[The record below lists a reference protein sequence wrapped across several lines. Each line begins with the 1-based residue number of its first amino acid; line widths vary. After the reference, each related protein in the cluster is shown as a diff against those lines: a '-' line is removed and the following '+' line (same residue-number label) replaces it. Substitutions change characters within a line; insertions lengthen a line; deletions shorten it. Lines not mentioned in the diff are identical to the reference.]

1 MYVSVFSVSS
11 GRADNV
17 SSVEEEQ
24 KKNIQK
30 VNSSSTK
37 IITLIVDV
45 EGVGRTFKEAI
56 KDGLLQAISQVNGT
70 QISSETKSMI
80 NTFESSQNDS
90 DQSLG
95 TESFQEKI
103 KQKTN
108 GVIQKWNIISKTKSD
123 NGSFNKVNLKV
134 YISKLKL
141 SDDLK
146 KMRLVITTQ
155 KLIL

>member
-1 MYVSVFSVSS
+1 MNSHFLNSLFFLITTISLGQIKFERGYFI
-11 GRADNV
+11 DN
-17 SSVEEEQ
+17 
-24 KKNIQK
+24 KNIKK

-37 IITLIVDV
+37 VITLTVDV
-45 EGVGRTFKEAI
+45 EGVGRTFKEAV

-146 KMRLVITTQ
+146 K
-155 KLIL
+155 

>member
-1 MYVSVFSVSS
+1 MLF
-11 GRADNV
+11 R
-17 SSVEEEQ
+17 SVEEEQ

-80 NTFESSQNDS
+80 NTFESFQNDS

-123 NGSFNKVNLKV
+123 NGSFSKVNLRV

-146 KMRLVITTQ
+146 KMRLVITTP
-155 KLIL
+155 KIGRAHV

>member
-37 IITLIVDV
+37 VITLIVDV

-80 NTFESSQNDS
+80 NTFKSSQNVS

-103 KQKTN
+103 KQITN

-123 NGSFNKVNLKV
+123 NGH
-134 YISKLKL
+134 YQI
-141 SDDLK
+141 
-146 KMRLVITTQ
+146 
-155 KLIL
+155 

>member
-95 TESFQEKI
+95 TEFFQ
-103 KQKTN
+103 
-108 GVIQKWNIISKTKSD
+108 
-123 NGSFNKVNLKV
+123 
-134 YISKLKL
+134 
-141 SDDLK
+141 
-146 KMRLVITTQ
+146 
-155 KLIL
+155 

>member
-1 MYVSVFSVSS
+1 
-11 GRADNV
+11 
-17 SSVEEEQ
+17 
-24 KKNIQK
+24 
-30 VNSSSTK
+30 
-37 IITLIVDV
+37 
-45 EGVGRTFKEAI
+45 
-56 KDGLLQAISQVNGT
+56 
-70 QISSETKSMI
+70 MI

-146 KMRLVITTQ
+146 KMRLVITTP
-155 KLIL
+155 KINPLIKQNKKRINLDKIFIMNLAIL